1 MQFKAH
7 DYPEVYESL
16 GLDLKTLG
24 CVMLKVEEP
33 DTSFI
38 ADEDLY
44 VSSDPAKFWIK
55 GRASGNSHVTL
66 RYGLLPSVR
75 QEHVRRIMDDVN
87 LPREL
92 FVDHLE
98 RFDSPYEDEPYE
110 CIVARVRS
118 LNDELQE
125 ANDALGLLP
134 NINTFSGYK
143 PHVTLA
149 YVREGWWGKNWQVAR
164 DAQYSLLPMR
174 TKGLDLGRMQP

>member
-1 MQFKAH
+1 MEFKAH

-16 GLDLKTLG
+16 GIDLKTLG
-24 CVMLKVEEP
+24 CVMLKTEEP

-44 VSSDPAKFWIK
+44 VSPDPAKFWIK
-55 GRASGNSHVTL
+55 GRASDNSHVTL

-92 FVDHLE
+92 FVDTLE
-98 RFDSPYEDEPYE
+98 MFPSTYDDEPYE
-110 CIVARVRS
+110 CIVARVR
-118 LNDELQE
+118 DAYGQLQE
-125 ANDALGLLP
+125 ANDALSLLP

-149 YVREGWWGKNWQVAR
+149 YVKEGWWSENWGVAR
-164 DAQYSLLPMR
+164 GAGYSIKPMR
-174 TKGLDLGRMQP
+174 TRGLDLGRMQP

>member
-1 MQFKAH
+1 MQYKAH

-16 GLDLKTLG
+16 GIDLKTLG
-24 CVMLKVEEP
+24 CVMLKTEEP

-44 VSSDPAKFWIK
+44 VSPDPAKFWIK

-87 LPREL
+87 LPRQL

-98 RFDSPYEDEPYE
+98 MFPTTYDDEPYE
-110 CIVARVRS
+110 CIVARVTDS
-118 LNDELQE
+118 QGELKW
-125 ANDALGLLP
+125 ANDALSLLP

-149 YVREGWWGKNWQVAR
+149 YVKQGWWMKNWQVAR
-164 DAQYSLLPMR
+164 DAAYVMQPMR
-174 TKGLDLGRMQP
+174 TKGLDMGRMKP

>member
-1 MQFKAH
+1 MEFKAH
-7 DYPEVYESL
+7 DYPEVYEFL
-16 GLDLKTLG
+16 GIDLKTLG

-44 VSSDPAKFWIK
+44 VSPDPAKFWIK

-92 FVDHLE
+92 FVKNLE
-98 RFDSPYEDEPYE
+98 KFESPYEDEPYE
-110 CIVARVRS
+110 CIVARVNS

-125 ANDALGLLP
+125 ANSALGLLP

-149 YVREGWWGKNWQVAR
+149 YVRQGWWVDNWHLADKAR
-164 DAQYSLLPMR
+164 NSILPMR
-174 TKGLDLGRMQP
+174 TKGLDLGRMKP